1 MRYSGFISVALTLAG
16 SLALSGCATGT
27 GTAAATQANM
37 RCPVGQTMTCEAN
50 KIGRIH
56 HGTFRKNYDKCACVP
71 ETTRTLDSPVIPVI
85 RQ

>member
-1 MRYSGFISVALTLAG
+1 MRYSGFISVTLALTG
-16 SLALSGCATGT
+16 SLILGGCATGT
-27 GTAAATQANM
+27 SKAAATQANM

-56 HGTFRKNYDKCACVP
+56 HGTFRKNYEKCACVP
-71 ETTRTLDSPVIPVI
+71 DTTRTLDSPVIPVI

>member
-1 MRYSGFISVALTLAG
+1 MRYSAFISVALTLAG
-16 SLALSGCATGT
+16 SLVLSGCATGT
-27 GTAAATQANM
+27 GAAASSQANM
-37 RCPVGQTMTCEAN
+37 RCPIGQTMTCEAN

>member
-1 MRYSGFISVALTLAG
+1 MRYSGFISVTLALTG
-16 SLALSGCATGT
+16 SLVLGGCVTGT
-27 GTAAATQANM
+27 SKTAATQANM

-56 HGTFRKNYDKCACVP
+56 HGTFRKNYEKCACVP
-71 ETTRTLDSPVIPVI
+71 DTMRTLDSPVIPVI

>member
-1 MRYSGFISVALTLAG
+1 MRYASIISVTLMLAG
-16 SLALSGCATGT
+16 SLTLSGCATGAS
-27 GTAAATQANM
+27 TAAATQANM

-56 HGTFRKNYDKCACVP
+56 HGTFRKNYEKCACVP
-71 ETTRTLDSPVIPVI
+71 DTMRTLDSPVIPAI

>member
-1 MRYSGFISVALTLAG
+1 MRYASMISVTLTLAG
-16 SLALSGCATGT
+16 SLTLGGCAAGT
-27 GTAAATQANM
+27 GTAAASQANM

-56 HGTFRKNYDKCACVP
+56 HGTFRKNYEKCACVP
-71 ETTRTLDSPVIPVI
+71 DTMRTLDSPVIPTI